1 MTLQFNFKN
10 VIDLIVILS
19 PYFINFF
26 FLLISLIN
34 VDLKGLIFVIGAL
47 LSALFGIS
55 IRPIINSKLEQN
67 ADPVCRI
74 FDTGFNSQY
83 NSPSSTSLFYGYTIM
98 YLLMGMMENKTWNY
112 ILLPF
117 VLLMIGDIYI
127 TKKYNCSNILGIFVG
142 LVIGLLSGVLYYM
155 VFKLAGFNKLL
166 FFGEDEKNQVR
177 CSQPSKQH
185 FKCSVYKNGVLVK
198 DL

>member
-1 MTLQFNFKN
+1 MTLQFHLKN
-10 VIDLIVILS
+10 IIDLIVILS

-34 VDLKGLIFVIGAL
+34 RDLKGLIYVVGGI

-55 IRPIINSKLEQN
+55 IRPIINQKLDQN

-83 NSPSSTSLFYGYTIM
+83 NSPSSTTLFYGYTIM
-98 YLLMGMMENKTWNY
+98 YLLMGMIENNTWNY

-117 VLLMIGDIYI
+117 TLLMIGDIYI
-127 TKKYNCSNILGIFVG
+127 TKKYNCSNYLGIFVG
-142 LVIGLLSGVLYYM
+142 LVIGLLFGILYYM
-155 VFKLAGFNKLL
+155 VFKLSGLNKLL
-166 FFGEDEKNQVR
+166 FFSKDEKNSVQ
-177 CSQPSKQH
+177 CSKPSKQH

-198 DL
+198 DM